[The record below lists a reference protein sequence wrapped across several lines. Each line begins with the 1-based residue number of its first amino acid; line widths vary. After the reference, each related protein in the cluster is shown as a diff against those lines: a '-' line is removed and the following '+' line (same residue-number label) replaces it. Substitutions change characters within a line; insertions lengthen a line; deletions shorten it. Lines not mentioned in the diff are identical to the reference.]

1 MCASTSAK
9 GAIFK
14 NIRIVLVSPQ
24 VPENIGLC
32 ARVMKNTLFDNLCLV
47 KPNLNGKSFEVAKRA
62 RDILEK
68 AKLFDN
74 LKSAL
79 GDSHFVFGTTRRKR
93 SYKAIYNFQN
103 VLPFIV
109 AFAKKHKITIIF
121 GKENFGLS
129 KDEMSL
135 CDSVFYIPSASTFPS
150 YNLAFSVGI
159 VCYKIFEYVQNI
171 LDIDYLELARKKEIE
186 SLFLFIEETLKKIR
200 IKGNRKEASLYS
212 LRRILS
218 RTALTR
224 NEAQLLKSIFV
235 AINRKL

>member
-1 MCASTSAK
+1 VCASTSVR
-9 GAIFK
+9 GDIFK

-24 VPENIGLC
+24 IPENIGLC
-32 ARVMKNTLFDNLCLV
+32 ARVMKNTLFENLYLV
-47 KPNLNGKSFEVAKRA
+47 KPNLNEKSFQVAKRA

-93 SYKAIYNFQN
+93 SYKFIYNLQN
-103 VLPFIV
+103 ILPFIV
-109 AFAKKHKITIIF
+109 AFAKKHKITILF

-135 CDSVFYIPSASTFPS
+135 CDSVFYIPSASSFPS
-150 YNLAFSVGI
+150 YNLAFSVGL
-159 VCYKIFEYVQNI
+159 VCYKIFEYTQSI
-171 LDIDYLELARKKEIE
+171 LDIDYLELAKKKDIE
-186 SLFLFIEETLKKIR
+186 NLFLFIEETLRKIR
-200 IKGNRKEASLYS
+200 LKTDRKEAILYS
-212 LRRILS
+212 LRRIFS
-218 RTALTR
+218 RTTLTK
-224 NEAQLLKSIFV
+224 NEIQLLKAIFI

>member
-1 MCASTSAK
+1 VCASTSAK

>member
-62 RDILEK
+62 RDILEN
-68 AKLFDN
+68 AELFDT
-74 LKSAL
+74 LKNAL
-79 GDSHFVFGTTRRKR
+79 GSSHFVFGTTRRKR
-93 SYKAIYNFQN
+93 SYKAIYNFQS

-109 AFAKKHKITIIF
+109 AFARKYKITIIF

-129 KDEMSL
+129 KDEIGL

-171 LDIDYLELARKKEIE
+171 LDIDYFELARKKEID

-200 IKGNRKEASLYS
+200 IKGNRKEATLYS

-218 RTALTR
+218 RTALTK